1 MRKRL
6 WIVNANCELSILSVG
21 FRGEGRGGGSSL
33 SFSQLQPMGD
43 ASRLRSIKGGA
54 EGDLRNMSISND
66 PLASLES
73 KYSNGP

>member
-1 MRKRL
+1 
-6 WIVNANCELSILSVG
+6 
-21 FRGEGRGGGSSL
+21 
-33 SFSQLQPMGD
+33 MGD